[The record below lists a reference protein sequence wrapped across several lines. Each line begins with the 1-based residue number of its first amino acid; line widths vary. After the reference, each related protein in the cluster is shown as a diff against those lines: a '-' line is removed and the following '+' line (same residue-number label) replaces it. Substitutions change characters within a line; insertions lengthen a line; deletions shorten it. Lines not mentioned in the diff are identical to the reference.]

1 MTAPELVLT
10 YERDGW
16 RATGLGLDVTH
27 TELSEIESRL
37 TTLLA
42 ERGAPPR
49 VELRFDTSALP
60 TWLRQYHTHYCN
72 YALTIAP
79 PPEGR

>member
-16 RATGLGLDVTH
+16 RAIGLGLDVSH
-27 TELSEIESRL
+27 PELRGLESRL

-49 VELRFDTSALP
+49 VQLRFDTSALP

-72 YALTIAP
+72 YALRIAP
-79 PPEGR
+79 AEGR